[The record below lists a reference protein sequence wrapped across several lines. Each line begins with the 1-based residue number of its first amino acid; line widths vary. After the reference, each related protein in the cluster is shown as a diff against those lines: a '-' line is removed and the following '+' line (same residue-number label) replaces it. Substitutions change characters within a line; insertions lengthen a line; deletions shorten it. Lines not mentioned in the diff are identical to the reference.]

1 MKKDYIK
8 QIEDA
13 NAELQRNL
21 EEQGNELAKCER
33 IIRDRKPRLV
43 VFCQNSMQ
51 ELSVS
56 GKKLS
61 YSAHLMVTPCPP
73 LEKMKVYAAYQISNN
88 LDLYIS
94 IKDRQ
99 HKTGS
104 IYDMD
109 MITAYAAG
117 GDVKPYVI

>member
-8 QIEDA
+8 QLEDA

-43 VFCQNSMQ
+43 VFCEHPIQ
-51 ELSVS
+51 ELTGS
-56 GKKLS
+56 GRSMS

-73 LEKMKVYAAYQISNN
+73 VKKLKVYAAYHISNN

-99 HKTGS
+99 HKVGS

-117 GDVKPYVI
+117 EDVKPYVI